1 MNTVEKMEI
10 KKELWKFVK
19 DVNEEITL
27 ENLPEGNIDLAVE
40 FGFDSLMLI
49 ELITLIEEQYGFEF
63 DFETIDIEGLYNF
76 EELVAIIEQ
85 NKM

>member
-27 ENLPEGNIDLAVE
+27 ENLPEGNIDLAVYDYSRKE
-40 FGFDSLMLI
+40 GQEIIPYTGFL
-49 ELITLIEEQYGFEF
+49 E
-63 DFETIDIEGLYNF
+63 N
-76 EELVAIIEQ
+76 VADGKLK
-85 NKM
+85 NDGDGYYFHA

>member
-40 FGFDSLMLI
+40 FGFDSLMII
-49 ELITLIEEQYGFEF
+49 EFIMLIEEQYGFEF

>member
-40 FGFDSLMLI
+40 FGFDSLMII
-49 ELITLIEEQYGFEF
+49 ELQRCTKG
-63 DFETIDIEGLYNF
+63 T
-76 EELVAIIEQ
+76 
-85 NKM
+85 

>member
-19 DVNEEITL
+19 DVNEEIIL

-40 FGFDSLMLI
+40 FGFDSLMII